1 MGREPAAPCLWWGSI
16 HTGRP
21 RAVAAHTWDSPCT
34 EEVTRDGALLDGSQS
49 CLTVVNLASW
59 PRRVQLLLI
68 SHGQRVRRPEMN
80 RGDGGVGPGGER
92 FHQPSHVDVACR
104 VPQRCLACDVYGMH
118 VMCVCNSVDRPR
130 CQPGLRMKAYLCLH
144 AAAQIF
150 AGRQASARS
159 TSSRGEPAAVWRST
173 ELCMPCMHACER
185 TSVSTPRHARASASS
200 TTSVRRHTAAGTSSR
215 PASHSVSLRGF
226 Q

>member
-1 MGREPAAPCLWWGSI
+1 MYRPTYIANMPVVTKHQKRPSRGWPACARPLVGVDPVPAGLPKGMMMGREPAAPCLWWGSI

-130 CQPGLRMKAYLCLH
+130 FMPSCSCADFCWPTGK
-144 AAAQIF
+144 
-150 AGRQASARS
+150 RQKHIV
-159 TSSRGEPAAVWRST
+159 PW
-173 ELCMPCMHACER
+173 
-185 TSVSTPRHARASASS
+185 RASCCLAI
-200 TTSVRRHTAAGTSSR
+200 H
-215 PASHSVSLRGF
+215 
-226 Q
+226 